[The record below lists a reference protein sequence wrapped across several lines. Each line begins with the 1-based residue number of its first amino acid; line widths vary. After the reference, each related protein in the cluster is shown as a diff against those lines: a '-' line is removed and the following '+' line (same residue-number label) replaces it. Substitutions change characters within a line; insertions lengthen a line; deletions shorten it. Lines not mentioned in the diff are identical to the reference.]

1 MVMAMANH
9 LSDGGDNP
17 SLPGD
22 SKTNGESH
30 RETAMNGS
38 AHDGFEAFNSLVK
51 TDRYGFLG
59 GNQYTNPEDEKRL
72 PQEKLRKRETKWL
85 DMFVNWDKWMSKRFK
100 KVRERCRKGIPPSLR
115 AKAWQYL
122 SGSFFIAEQNQGL
135 FQSYLSAPGD
145 PKCID
150 DIHKDL
156 DRQFPQHEMF
166 LSKGGVGQEA
176 LFEVLKAYSLH
187 RPEEGYCQAQAPIA
201 ALLLM
206 HMPAEQAFW
215 CLVAICDKYLM
226 GYYSP
231 GLEAIQLDGDILFG
245 LLKKT
250 SPSLHKHMR
259 KQHIEPI
266 MYMTE
271 WFMCVYTRTLSW
283 TIVLR
288 LWDQFLCEGV
298 KVMFRVG
305 LVLVRVTLEDQ
316 LDQCPS
322 FYETLEKLRM
332 KQMPPELQDESFL
345 FTESLRLS
353 VTERDMQ
360 REHQKQVSRRKAAR
374 EAAEREKAEKAAG
387 AQGSTV
393 KQSKNKKK
401 S

>member
-1 MVMAMANH
+1 MNE
-9 LSDGGDNP
+9 LF
-17 SLPGD
+17 
-22 SKTNGESH
+22 NGIS
-30 RETAMNGS
+30 
-38 AHDGFEAFNSLVK
+38 
-51 TDRYGFLG
+51 
-59 GNQYTNPEDEKRL
+59 
-72 PQEKLRKRETKWL
+72 
-85 DMFVNWDKWMSKRFK
+85 
-100 KVRERCRKGIPPSLR
+100 
-115 AKAWQYL
+115 
-122 SGSFFIAEQNQGL
+122 
-135 FQSYLSAPGD
+135 
-145 PKCID
+145 
-150 DIHKDL
+150 
-156 DRQFPQHEMF
+156 
-166 LSKGGVGQEA
+166 QEA

-187 RPEEGYCQAQAPIA
+187 RPDEGYCQAQAPIA

-215 CLVAICDKYLM
+215 CLVVICDKYLT

-231 GLEAIQLDGDILFG
+231 GL
-245 LLKKT
+245 
-250 SPSLHKHMR
+250 R

-305 LVLVRVTLEDQ
+305 LVLLRVTLEDH

-332 KQMPPELQDESFL
+332 KKMPLELQDESFL

-353 VTERDMQ
+353 VAERDMQ

-374 EAAEREKAEKAAG
+374 EAAEREKAERAAG
-387 AQGSTV
+387 GQAPSA
-393 KQSKNKKK
+393 KQSKSKKK